1 MGAAPVVRNWPTVG
15 GNFAHAAPANDHP
28 ATMLALGARIVAVG
42 PAGERELPIEGFFT
56 DIPFETALHSNEML
70 KEIRVPAPVQG
81 SGGAYF
87 KLQREMGEFVIAC
100 VGAFYYT
107 DWQCHFV

>member
-1 MGAAPVVRNWPTVG
+1 
-15 GNFAHAAPANDHP
+15 
-28 ATMLALGARIVAVG
+28 MLALGARIVAVG
-42 PAGERELPIEGFFT
+42 PAGERELPIESFFT

-87 KLQREMGEFVIAC
+87 KLERKVGDYAIAC
-100 VGAFYYT
+100 VAAYITLDGAGKLSYSRICLSHVWHGA
-107 DWQCHFV
+107 D